1 MTVTGSQCGV
11 LLPGPPT
18 MPTAPCSLKVAA
30 CSQRPLRTIN
40 QLGTTTSTSHSSWA
54 LTHCLFPLAVFVSNL
69 VTLCEP
75 QLLHLGH
82 AMWTRP
88 LLCLGHAMRSRP
100 LLCLGHA
107 MWTRPLLCLGHAMWA
122 RQSLCLGHTVPLSC
136 CVNHLFVLPLGSLV
150 PVLWEHQQVLFTYC
164 TARREEKTKGEW
176 GGGIRVALLGPGERL
191 TLS

>member
-1 MTVTGSQCGV
+1 MLVTVAAVPNRPSHLHGGKAVKTQVTVTGSQCGV

-88 LLCLGHAMRSRP
+88 LLCLGHA
-100 LLCLGHA
+100 L
-107 MWTRPLLCLGHAMWA
+107 WA

-164 TARREEKTKGEW
+164 TARREKKTKGEW